1 VDAGKNELNKI
12 TIQWQATR
20 FRDTGN
26 IWDRKHVWCQHWQV
40 RHSATFKK
48 PLKTTRLSSYID
60 VTKAYYIL
68 L

>member
-1 VDAGKNELNKI
+1 VDAGKNELNKT

-26 IWDRKHVWCQHWQV
+26 IWGRKHVWCQHWQV
-40 RHSATFKK
+40 RHSATFKT